1 MALSK
6 TLSTIHDLSCC
17 FQETL
22 VSTVLRDEIPL
33 KLYLCRKKNRSSYGS
48 CVTCK
53 ADLEDDSMFEN
64 LNSGI
69 GGNGARNE

>member
-33 KLYLCRKKNRSSYGS
+33 KLYLCRKKKIE
-48 CVTCK
+48 V
-53 ADLEDDSMFEN
+53 AMV
-64 LNSGI
+64 
-69 GGNGARNE
+69 AV